1 MTTTPTATLR
11 TWQDLLELDPQL
23 AGIDR
28 VLADY
33 RQRIRAGNQW
43 VLYGRAK
50 ELLERYVGWN
60 ASGARSELQTSE
72 AYEIGIG
79 HICEVLGI

>member
-1 MTTTPTATLR
+1 MNTTSTVPQA
-11 TWQDLLELDPQL
+11 WQDLLDLDPQL

-43 VLYGRAK
+43 LLYGRAK
-50 ELLERYVGWN
+50 NLLSRYVGWDAAN
-60 ASGARSELQTSE
+60 ARAELQTSE
-72 AYEIGIG
+72 AYQIGIT
-79 HICEVLGI
+79 HICDVLGI